1 MNKLNLS
8 FDSVFVA
15 KIQFAFG
22 VIDGRAFRITWAP
35 AGTLGKIKGLDF
47 PAREENEEGG
57 GRRRIRQVSHRCGL
71 NM

>member
-8 FDSVFVA
+8 FSLVFVA
-15 KIQFAFG
+15 KIQLAFG
-22 VIDGRAFRITWAP
+22 VIDGRAFRITRAP
-35 AGTLGKIKGLDF
+35 AGTLGKVQGLNF
-47 PAREENEEGG
+47 PAGVKNEEG